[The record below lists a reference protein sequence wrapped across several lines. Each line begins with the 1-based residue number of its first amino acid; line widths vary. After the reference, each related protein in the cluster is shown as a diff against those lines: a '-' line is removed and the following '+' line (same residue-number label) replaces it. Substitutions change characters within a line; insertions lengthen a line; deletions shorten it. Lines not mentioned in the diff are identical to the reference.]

1 MVGEGM
7 IIAESG
13 EIESAAKTHPE
24 SALISALRSFGR
36 FARIFP
42 QLLRRAPTNTSDLAQ
57 LSAAS
62 FKVYEATPAASQTH
76 DVALETKRLWRK
88 ARRGTVAG
96 SPKRASAPCREQVVI
111 HAREYATKARREDR
125 GYCRT

>member
-76 DVALETKRLWRK
+76 DVALETKRLWRN
-88 ARRGTVAG
+88 VAG
-96 SPKRASAPCREQVVI
+96 SPRRASAPCREQVVI